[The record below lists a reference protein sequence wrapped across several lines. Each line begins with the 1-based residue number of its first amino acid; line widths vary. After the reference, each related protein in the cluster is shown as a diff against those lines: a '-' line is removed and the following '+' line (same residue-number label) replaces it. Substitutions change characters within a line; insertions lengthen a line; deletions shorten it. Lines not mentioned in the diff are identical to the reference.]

1 MRVGYGLE
9 SGGTFMGIMI
19 NVEDGRRGRQAAKVQ
34 SNLRRSRFDSASNG
48 ILNEMSFDSD
58 LRRLIL
64 DAITDE
70 SRCRRSKTQCH
81 ARQGID
87 TTVPGD

>member
-1 MRVGYGLE
+1 
-9 SGGTFMGIMI
+9 MI
-19 NVEDGRRGRQAAKVQ
+19 NVEDGRRGRQAARLQ
-34 SNLRRSRFDSASNG
+34 SNLGRSRFESARNE
-48 ILNEMSFDSD
+48 ILNEMFFDSD

-70 SRCRRSKTQCH
+70 SRCRRRKTQCH

-87 TTVPGD
+87 TNVPGD